1 MNQTEVIEIGREA
14 IFVMLKVSAP
24 ILMAA
29 LGIGIVIALFQALTQ
44 MQEMTLTFVPTILV
58 VMVAL
63 IALAPFMLNALS
75 AFTLE
80 LTDRIIAG
88 G

>member
-1 MNQTEVIEIGREA
+1 MNQTEVIELGREA
-14 IFVMLKVSAP
+14 VYVMLKVSAP
-24 ILMAA
+24 VLLAA

-44 MQEMTLTFVPTILV
+44 MQEMTLTFVPKILV

-63 IALAPFMLNALS
+63 IVLAPFMLNALS
-75 AFTLE
+75 AFTFE
-80 LTDRIIAG
+80 LTDRIVAG

>member
-44 MQEMTLTFVPTILV
+44 MQEMSLTFVPTILV

>member
-1 MNQTEVIEIGREA
+1 MSPADAIEIGRQALYTMLA
-14 IFVMLKVSAP
+14 IGAPVMLV
-24 ILMAA
+24 A
-29 LGIGIVIALFQALTQ
+29 LGVGLSISLIQALTQ
-44 MQEMTLTFVPTILV
+44 MQEMTLTFVPKILV

-63 IALAPFMLNALS
+63 IVTAPFMLNALS

-80 LTDRIIAG
+80 LTDKIIAG

>member
-1 MNQTEVIEIGREA
+1 
-14 IFVMLKVSAP
+14 
-24 ILMAA
+24 
-29 LGIGIVIALFQALTQ
+29 
-44 MQEMTLTFVPTILV
+44 
-58 VMVAL
+58 MVAL